1 MVRKKRKGVV
11 KDATTGGADAS
22 KNGTSSSSNSTANSS
37 SSQPAHIAL
46 QLVLSHVP
54 VDAPLAI
61 ALTIAEVPVKPE
73 GKAPTHQVATLQEWY
88 ALLCDASSL
97 YDQLKLLQ
105 LFRSKCS
112 KALLIVKN
120 SDDERL
126 VDTSEFV
133 VATWKLMFRLY
144 VSPEAEALRKN
155 FFLILDVLAQSDAMP
170 TAGSALESA
179 LQQAAGDELHLFLDQ
194 VWRENDKP
202 SSPDQS
208 VHALDLLLLVAEFPF
223 LARVLVNDSA
233 IQEDDDATSTYLL
246 RFVKFCADQLA
257 FLASPIVDYSVSPQL
272 TASASNHQAASVAA
286 VDATASTNV
295 VLLSSERCGHA
306 LKNGIL
312 LCTMKNFLYARLRK
326 IESSDDGVTFDQATA
341 DFLRIL
347 GHCVLILQTPVVH
360 KDLLTQAGLAYCLV
374 LRLLLQVPVP
384 GEDEKARTTMSLLLQ
399 AMYPEK
405 TISSTASA
413 AFSPILRIHIDAD
426 MDSFGGFSRLAVYR
440 GMANSLSDEELV
452 LPFAQPVSDQE
463 QQQQVAEEKSVLDLI
478 FSTVQGFCQEG
489 SLNTRLYAF
498 QVLEAFLRRAVAI
511 TQRQQQNQT
520 SATLVPISPRTL
532 LALTSLILLNWE
544 HPSKKVNQFMAQMF
558 VHVVHYFSLSSEF
571 DSWKNGI
578 VTKLVEFPQH
588 SRAKYGALTLLLSE
602 YSARLLLKEH
612 PTLLESVL
620 LAVGHKDVSA
630 AAAGLFA
637 QILDE
642 LNVVDSAKK
651 TKKEKC
657 LETTGNNLDEKSEW
671 RLLWIDNVVQVL
683 LSKDANLRSRVAMYV
698 MPLLLKK
705 DPDCVPLLVEKLRS
719 ANNKSQGAHVT
730 AADADTCLWAI
741 IEIMK
746 FARKRVSPEKLLG
759 LSPTE
764 IEEGLSH
771 AKAETRSSAF
781 DAICASLKSTNM
793 PMPHELKLIQKYLV
807 IHGKEISSSSRMNSM
822 IGLKTILFRVKE
834 SLRINSKQSSSA
846 TVPADVL
853 EKQREDL
860 ELAQSFKNWVEL
872 FIATS
877 IYSGAIPQR
886 QIMGL
891 DVMRMYVQVF
901 GFDAD
906 SVLLSSHMVTSL
918 LNMLVSS
925 WDVIRTLAYS
935 ILDLYPDELPGF
947 TSKES
952 LTLLLKWSMALC
964 VSARQRES
972 DAGGL
977 FMRLLFKKSAAIFQ
991 FGIDFQSEPQRDITA
1006 SVTTPQISFVMKLTD
1021 LILTRLGDATANDKA
1036 RKGELPLV
1044 HGLLLSLRYIVESV
1058 SFADVYQASNAT
1070 TAGSSIEMNEW
1081 RVAMEKVFLCV
1092 RKAMHFSL
1100 FVVGDATS
1108 GVGDEELSDAYS
1120 GDIVVGEVNSLPKTD
1135 AIPLRVDCR
1144 GHLILEDGD
1153 IGGDDEND
1161 TEQRAVVGSWLAA
1174 RECGAILDVLMRRVP
1189 LPRVDNSG
1197 FFTTEMAKQGGE
1209 ILLNSLFE
1217 LKHKGAVATAYQ
1229 AFEGVCRSFLANG
1242 ETNPVIGG
1250 LPQVWADRLLD
1261 RLERSEQHFILRR
1274 SSGFAFSFVA
1284 ILRSEPRNS
1293 AAVILPK
1300 VMANLLRLASLDT
1313 DAIAAD
1319 SQQQLHLLWR
1329 SRVHA
1334 LNILKLICQDAI
1346 LVDDVAI
1353 YVAQMLEIAVFGF
1366 DCSSWAV
1373 RNSAMMLFAAATQ
1386 RAIGDKR
1393 IADGASK
1400 MKVSSVDVFSRFQQL
1415 NGFIFRELEKCT
1427 SSFERAAANGVA
1439 STTPPPG
1446 LYPIL
1451 MFMSRLKPG
1460 DDDAGSQ
1467 KPLSAFIPL
1476 VIKCASQ
1483 PTMAIRQMAAKVL
1496 ATIVSDEDAVALL
1509 NTLTSQL
1516 PNGVR
1521 TPSPPPASAAQTAA
1535 KKSPP
1540 MTSNSVH
1547 GVLTQIQYLVG
1558 TYLDVEDAAVVESDE
1573 RRSEVVRQMLQ
1584 QLASTLLPTKMW
1596 LWASEKQLAC
1606 GTIRAVFLE
1615 IVDTFVKFCYAKGA
1629 SVLTDDVEHVLG
1641 QIQHQSAKD
1650 LQDRC
1655 TSSPNNNQSQL
1666 AGAAPGEYVADRA
1679 LVSIFFGVWKFRK
1692 IQWLLKTEN
1701 APGGVLPLVD
1711 HMLQSPIL
1719 EIRKKAIKQLANA
1732 IHGDAHFT
1740 LKLSNKAYE
1749 ALRIVLAQQL
1759 LVESHPKVKSR
1770 QLQLLVQCQ
1779 SELDSALPKDIGEAT
1794 QTQLLEIL
1802 ELSADADVLGPSLEL
1817 LALIVRHDKYSNEDI
1832 CQTLK
1837 QEIVARSSEQQTLV
1851 LRQAAA
1857 RALRHS
1863 GFLTIVGDG
1872 WKTDI
1877 AVDCWLSALKLLQDD
1892 EFTTRA
1898 LIREAVQVALT
1909 TASSSKS
1916 KPKSASALPRSAS
1929 DTLVLPLAVAYVVD
1943 HFANTPY
1950 GLSSLSKMFLNFVDA
1965 PLTLKEY
1972 VSSNAS
1978 AREGKSQGQDWGELC
1993 DRIFEAESSNY
2004 FAEPDL
2010 VAQLFIYHVFV
2021 ATDTSSNQRARSNS
2035 SGLFGFGGSSASSS
2049 SLPASN
2055 DALAAVLRKQVLK
2068 KLIEVLKQLDSED
2081 TREQWIG
2088 GITYYSSVF
2097 ATLFSLLAAGVAI
2110 VTSKKQLQP
2119 ASPAKKTLVEIS
2131 TLAAASLQKFET
2143 LHPLI
2148 KSALETLSLASSSS
2162 SSGHQQAA
2170 SLLYLTPYWK
2180 ALQK

>member
-11 KDATTGGADAS
+11 KDAPTGGGGDAS
-22 KNGTSSSSNSTANSS
+22 NGSSSSSTTAAGASNSS
-37 SSQPAHIAL
+37 NGSQPARVAL
-46 QLVLSHVP
+46 QLVVSHVP

-73 GKAPTHQVATLQEWY
+73 GKAPTHQVETLQEWY

-97 YDQLKLLQ
+97 YDQLKVLQ

-112 KALLIVKN
+112 KALLVKN
-120 SDDERL
+120 DDETVV
-126 VDTSEFV
+126 VDTSAFV

-144 VSPEAEALRKN
+144 VSSEAEALRKN

-170 TAGSALESA
+170 TAGSALESP

-194 VWRENDKP
+194 VWTENDKP

-233 IQEDDDATSTYLL
+233 TQDADGDAKSTYLL

-272 TASASNHQAASVAA
+272 TTPGSNQSAVPVVAI
-286 VDATASTNV
+286 DATASTNV

-306 LKNGIL
+306 LKNEIL
-312 LCTMKNFLYARLRK
+312 LCTMKDFLYARLRK
-326 IESSDDGVTFDQATA
+326 IESSEGGGVTFDQATA

-374 LRLLLQVPVP
+374 LRLLLQAPVS
-384 GEDEKARTTMSLLLQ
+384 GKDDKARITTRLLLQ

-405 TISSTASA
+405 SIVSTTASA
-413 AFSPILRIHIDAD
+413 VSSPILRIHIDAD
-426 MDSFGGFSRLAVYR
+426 MDSFESFSRLAVYR
-440 GMANSLSDEELV
+440 GMLNSLSDDELV
-452 LPFAQPVSDQE
+452 LPFAQSE
-463 QQQQVAEEKSVLDLI
+463 EKRAAEEKSVLDLI
-478 FSTVQGFCQEG
+478 FSTAQDFCQEE
-489 SLNTRLYAF
+489 SLSTRLYAF

-511 TQRQQQNQT
+511 TQRQQQIKTPT
-520 SATLVPISPRTL
+520 SATLVPISPSTL

-558 VHVVHYFSLSSEF
+558 VHVVNYLSLSSEF
-571 DSWKNGI
+571 DSWKHGI

-588 SRAKYGALTLLLSE
+588 SRAKYGALTILLSE

-642 LNVVDSAKK
+642 LDVVDSAKK
-651 TKKEKC
+651 SKKKKD
-657 LETTGNNLDEKSEW
+657 LATTSNNGDEKREW

-705 DPDCVPLLVEKLRS
+705 DPGCVPLLVEKLRS
-719 ANNKSQGAHVT
+719 ASNKSRES
-730 AADADTCLWAI
+730 DTCLWAI

-746 FARKRVSPEKLLG
+746 FARKKVSPEKLLG
-759 LSPTE
+759 LSSVE

-793 PMPHELKLIQKYLV
+793 PTRHELKLIQKYLV
-807 IHGKEISSSSRMNSM
+807 IHGKEISSSSRMNAM
-822 IGLKTILFRVKE
+822 IGLKNILFRVKE
-834 SLRINSKQSSSA
+834 SLRINSKQPVSA
-846 TVPADVL
+846 NVPADVL
-853 EKQREDL
+853 NKQREDL
-860 ELAQSFKNWVEL
+860 ELAQSFKNWIEL
-872 FIATS
+872 FIVTS

-886 QIMGL
+886 QITGL
-891 DVMRMYVQVF
+891 DVMLMYLQVF
-901 GFDAD
+901 GFDAGD
-906 SVLLSSHMVTSL
+906 NNISSVLLSSHMVTSL

-925 WDVIRTLAYS
+925 WDVIRSLAYS

-977 FMRLLFKKSAAIFQ
+977 FMRLLFKKSAAIFK
-991 FGIDFQSEPQRDITA
+991 FGIEFQSEPNQQQQQQEIA
-1006 SVTTPQISFVMKLTD
+1006 SVTTPQISFVMKLTG
-1021 LILTRLGDATANDKA
+1021 LILSRLGDATASDKA
-1036 RKGELPLV
+1036 RRGELPLV

-1058 SFADVYQASNAT
+1058 NFTDVA
-1070 TAGSSIEMNEW
+1070 AGSSVEMSEW
-1081 RVAMEKVFLCV
+1081 RVAMEKVFLCI

-1108 GVGDEELSDAYS
+1108 GVGDEELSEAYTS
-1120 GDIVVGEVNSLPKTD
+1120 GVVVGEVNSLPKTD

-1144 GHLILEDGD
+1144 GHLILEDGEV
-1153 IGGDDEND
+1153 GGDDEND

-1189 LPRVDNSG
+1189 LPRVDDSG
-1197 FFTTEMAKQGGE
+1197 FFTTEMAKRGGE

-1319 SQQQLHLLWR
+1319 SQQQQHLLWR

-1346 LVDDVAI
+1346 LADDVAV

-1373 RNSAMMLFAAATQ
+1373 RNSSMMLFAAATQ

-1400 MKVSSVDVFSRFQQL
+1400 VKVSSVDVFSRFQQL

-1427 SSFERAAANGVA
+1427 SSFESGAA

-1460 DDDAGSQ
+1460 DEDAGSQ
-1467 KPLSAFIPL
+1467 KPLSDFIPL

-1496 ATIVSDEDAVALL
+1496 ATIVSDEDAVELL

-1521 TPSPPPASAAQTAA
+1521 TPSSAPVVT

-1547 GVLTQIQYLVG
+1547 GVLTQIHYLVSK
-1558 TYLDVEDAAVVESDE
+1558 YLDVENAATVESDE
-1573 RRSEVVRQMLQ
+1573 RRAEVVRQILH

-1596 LWASEKQLAC
+1596 LWTNEKPLAC
-1606 GTIRAVFLE
+1606 GSIRAVFLE
-1615 IVDTFVKFCYAKGA
+1615 IVDTFVKFCCAKGA
-1629 SVLTDDVEHVLG
+1629 PVLTDDVEHVLG

-1655 TSSPNNNQSQL
+1655 ASTAPSSNDKQQL

-1692 IQWLLKTEN
+1692 IQWLLRTEN

-1711 HMLQSPIL
+1711 HMLQSPVL
-1719 EIRKKAIKQLANA
+1719 EIRKKATKQLANVLQ
-1732 IHGDAHFT
+1732 GDAHFT
-1740 LKLSNKAYE
+1740 LKLSDKAYE
-1749 ALRIVLAQQL
+1749 SLRVVLAQQL
-1759 LVESHPKVKSR
+1759 LVETHPKVKSR
-1770 QLQLLVQCQ
+1770 QLQLLVHCQ
-1779 SELDSALPKDIGEAT
+1779 SELDSALPKEIGEST
-1794 QTQLLEIL
+1794 QKQLLEIL
-1802 ELSADADVLGPSLEL
+1802 EQSADADVLGPSLEL
-1817 LALIVRHDKYSNEDI
+1817 LALIVRHDKYASDAI

-1837 QEIVARSSEQQTLV
+1837 QEIVTRSSEQQTLV

-1863 GFLTIVGDG
+1863 GFLT
-1872 WKTDI
+1872 
-1877 AVDCWLSALKLLQDD
+1877 
-1892 EFTTRA
+1892 
-1898 LIREAVQVALT
+1898 
-1909 TASSSKS
+1909 
-1916 KPKSASALPRSAS
+1916 
-1929 DTLVLPLAVAYVVD
+1929 LV
-1943 HFANTPY
+1943 
-1950 GLSSLSKMFLNFVDA
+1950 S
-1965 PLTLKEY
+1965 
-1972 VSSNAS
+1972 
-1978 AREGKSQGQDWGELC
+1978 
-1993 DRIFEAESSNY
+1993 
-2004 FAEPDL
+2004 
-2010 VAQLFIYHVFV
+2010 
-2021 ATDTSSNQRARSNS
+2021 
-2035 SGLFGFGGSSASSS
+2035 
-2049 SLPASN
+2049 
-2055 DALAAVLRKQVLK
+2055 
-2068 KLIEVLKQLDSED
+2068 
-2081 TREQWIG
+2081 
-2088 GITYYSSVF
+2088 
-2097 ATLFSLLAAGVAI
+2097 
-2110 VTSKKQLQP
+2110 
-2119 ASPAKKTLVEIS
+2119 
-2131 TLAAASLQKFET
+2131 
-2143 LHPLI
+2143 
-2148 KSALETLSLASSSS
+2148 
-2162 SSGHQQAA
+2162 
-2170 SLLYLTPYWK
+2170 
-2180 ALQK
+2180 